1 MIKTLATTAL
11 TGLVCLCFA
20 TLSSRAQEAGKGTKI
35 SLADG
40 QITLQAPAEWKKV
53 QPKSNIVDYEFSAPA
68 DAAEG
73 DEKARITIMGAGG
86 SVDANI
92 ERWYG
97 QFEQPDGKST
107 KEVAKTDE
115 FKVDG
120 VTVHWVDVS
129 GSFKD
134 TMGGGPFSGG
144 KTVLRK
150 DYRMLGAIIVSQQ
163 QGQYF
168 IKLTG
173 HEDVVDKLAEGF
185 KKSLKELQAK

>member
-1 MIKTLATTAL
+1 MTKTLAMMAI
-11 TGLVCLCFA
+11 TGLACWC
-20 TLSSRAQEAGKGTKI
+20 TLAIPSHAQEATKI
-35 SLADG
+35 SLGDG
-40 QITLQAPAEWKKV
+40 QVTFMAPAEWKKV
-53 QPKSNIVDYEFSAPA
+53 QPKSTIIDYEFTAPA
-68 DAAEG
+68 DALEG

-86 SVDANI
+86 SLDANI
-92 ERWYG
+92 DRWYG

-107 KEVAKTDE
+107 KERAKLDKFT
-115 FKVDG
+115 VDG
-120 VTVHWVDVS
+120 LTVHWVDVS

-150 DYRMLGAIIVSQQ
+150 DYRMLGAIIVSKQ

-168 IKLTG
+168 IKMTG
-173 HEDVVDKLAEGF
+173 HQDVVDQLADGF

>member
-1 MIKTLATTAL
+1 MIKILAITVL
-11 TGLVCLCFA
+11 SGLVGLCSLTA
-20 TLSSRAQEAGKGTKI
+20 SSHAQEASKI

-40 QITLQAPAEWKKV
+40 QIVMQAPAEWKKV
-53 QPKSNIVDYEFSAPA
+53 QPKSNIIEYEFTAPA
-68 DAAEG
+68 DALEG

-97 QFEQPDGKST
+97 QFEQADGKAT
-107 KEVAKTDE
+107 KEKAKTE
-115 FKVDG
+115 KFIVDG
-120 VTVHWVDVS
+120 LTVHWVDIP

-150 DYRMLGAIIVSQQ
+150 DYRMLGAIVVGKD

-168 IKLTG
+168 IKMTG
-173 HEDVVDKLAEGF
+173 HQDVVDKLAEGF
-185 KKSLKELQAK
+185 KKALKELQAK

>member
-1 MIKTLATTAL
+1 ME
-11 TGLVCLCFA
+11 V
-20 TLSSRAQEAGKGTKI
+20 
-35 SLADG
+35 
-40 QITLQAPAEWKKV
+40 PAEWKKI
-53 QPKSNIVDYEFSAPA
+53 QPKSNIVEYEFSAPA
-68 DAAEG
+68 DALEG

-107 KEVAKTDE
+107 KDKAKTE
-115 FKVDG
+115 KFTVDG
-120 VTVHWVDVS
+120 LTVHWVDVT

-134 TMGGGPFSGG
+134 TMGGGPFSGA
-144 KTVLRK
+144 KAVLRP
-150 DYRMLGAIIVSQQ
+150 DYRMLAAIIVSKQ

-173 HEDVVDKLAEGF
+173 HQDVVDKLAEGF
-185 KKSLKELQAK
+185 KKSLKDLQAK

>member
-1 MIKTLATTAL
+1 MKTLATITAFAL
-11 TGLVCLCFA
+11 AYVCFQA
-20 TLSSRAQEAGKGTKI
+20 TPGNAQEATKI
-35 SLADG
+35 ELADG
-40 QITLQAPAEWKKV
+40 KIIMTAPPEWKKIK
-53 QPKSNIVDYEFSAPA
+53 PKSNIVQYEFSAPA
-68 DAAEG
+68 DALEG

-107 KEVAKTDE
+107 KDKAKTEKFD
-115 FKVDG
+115 VDG
-120 VTVHWVDVS
+120 LTVHWVDIP

-144 KTVLRK
+144 KTVLRE
-150 DYRMLGAIIVSQQ
+150 DYRMLGAIIVAKD

-168 IKLTG
+168 IKMTG
-173 HEDVVDKLAEGF
+173 HKDVVEKLAAGF
-185 KKSLKELQAK
+185 KKSLEELETK

>member
-20 TLSSRAQEAGKGTKI
+20 TPSGRAQDASKGTKI

-150 DYRMLGAIIVSQQ
+150 DYRVLGAIIVSKQ

-168 IKLTG
+168 IKMTG

>member
-1 MIKTLATTAL
+1 MLKTLATTVL
-11 TGLVCLCFA
+11 SGLACLCLPAFA
-20 TLSSRAQEAGKGTKI
+20 SQAQEATKI

-40 QITLQAPAEWKKV
+40 QILLKAPAEWKKV
-53 QPKSNIVDYEFSAPA
+53 QPKSNIIEYEFSAPA
-68 DAAEG
+68 DALEG

-107 KEVAKTDE
+107 KDAAKLEKFT
-115 FKVDG
+115 VDG
-120 VTVHWVDVS
+120 LTVHWVDVT

-144 KTVLRK
+144 RTVLRQ

-168 IKLTG
+168 IKMTG
-173 HEDVVDKLAEGF
+173 HKDVVDTLAEGF

>member
-1 MIKTLATTAL
+1 MIRTLRITAL
-11 TGLVCLCFA
+11 TGLVCLIPLTA
-20 TLSSRAQEAGKGTKI
+20 PSSAQEAAKI

-40 QITLQAPAEWKKV
+40 QIVMKVPAEWKKV
-53 QPKSNIVDYEFSAPA
+53 QPKSNIIEYEFTAPA
-68 DAAEG
+68 DALEG

-97 QFEQPDGKST
+97 QVEQPDGKAT
-107 KEVAKTDE
+107 KEKAKTE
-115 FKVDG
+115 KFTVDG
-120 VTVHWVDVS
+120 LTVHWVDIP

-150 DYRMLGAIIVSQQ
+150 DYRMLGAIIVGKDK
-163 QGQYF
+163 GQYF
-168 IKLTG
+168 IKMTG
-173 HEDVVDKLAEGF
+173 HQDVVDKLAETF
-185 KKSLKELQAK
+185 KTSLKELQAK